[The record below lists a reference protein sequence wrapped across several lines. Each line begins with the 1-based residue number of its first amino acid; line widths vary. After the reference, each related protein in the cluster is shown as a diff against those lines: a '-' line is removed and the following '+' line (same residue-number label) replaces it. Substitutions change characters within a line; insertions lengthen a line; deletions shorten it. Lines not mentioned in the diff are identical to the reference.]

1 MDIYFLVSTII
12 LIFTIIYFIY
22 NFIKIKNKKL
32 EIYNIEPKFREIFN
46 ILPVAVIVWDENFK
60 VLDWNEVAEE
70 IFGYTRE
77 EIIGK
82 NYFDYIIPDYL
93 KKDLKKV
100 ANNIIDLQTKNNI
113 NENIT
118 KEGKII
124 KCQWDVSIIKD
135 EKNNFKYALSIGQD
149 ISDKIKSKEDLRIS
163 IEKLTEIND
172 ELYASNEELEESYSI
187 IETLTGQIQK
197 MIQLFNKFDQKDL
210 KLSSFY
216 DSLLSLVMDV
226 MIEAD
231 YGSISIIEKNKWKF
245 LAASGHNIEILQNLN
260 LKKEN
265 AYIVYKPTLFKNLK
279 DEKLQRFP
287 SETVESFKKATMDIK
302 ESLVVSVKIDDNIFL
317 NISIDIAKDS
327 EKSFNS
333 NSLILFQAFQ
343 NIASS
348 YLKNKIYSQ
357 KIINSYLDFSRK
369 LASIAEAYDDL
380 TGKHIERVGVLSA
393 FIAQKLGYEKDFVNK
408 IRQEAPLHDIG
419 KIFIDNSVLN
429 KAGPLTEDEW
439 IEMKK
444 HTILADRLL
453 SDEFFSL
460 AKKIAFYHH
469 EKWDGSGY
477 PFGLKKDQIPI
488 EAQIVSLVDV
498 YDALRDERSYKK
510 AFSHE
515 KSVEIISEGDG
526 RTRPEHFNPKLLDIF
541 MKNEKEINEIYNNLN
556 N

>member
-1 MDIYFLVSTII
+1 MINGVPSG
-12 LIFTIIYFIY
+12 
-22 NFIKIKNKKL
+22 
-32 EIYNIEPKFREIFN
+32 
-46 ILPVAVIVWDENFK
+46 PV
-60 VLDWNEVAEE
+60 
-70 IFGYTRE
+70 T
-77 EIIGK
+77 
-82 NYFDYIIPDYL
+82 
-93 KKDLKKV
+93 
-100 ANNIIDLQTKNNI
+100 
-113 NENIT
+113 
-118 KEGKII
+118 
-124 KCQWDVSIIKD
+124 
-135 EKNNFKYALSIGQD
+135 
-149 ISDKIKSKEDLRIS
+149 
-163 IEKLTEIND
+163 
-172 ELYASNEELEESYSI
+172 
-187 IETLTGQIQK
+187 
-197 MIQLFNKFDQKDL
+197 
-210 KLSSFY
+210 
-216 DSLLSLVMDV
+216 
-226 MIEAD
+226 
-231 YGSISIIEKNKWKF
+231 
-245 LAASGHNIEILQNLN
+245 
-260 LKKEN
+260 
-265 AYIVYKPTLFKNLK
+265 
-279 DEKLQRFP
+279 
-287 SETVESFKKATMDIK
+287 
-302 ESLVVSVKIDDNIFL
+302 
-317 NISIDIAKDS
+317 
-327 EKSFNS
+327 
-333 NSLILFQAFQ
+333 LFQAFQ